1 MPWRIVCRIWRELMH
16 EVKLARSAG
25 FCFGVKRAVEMA
37 ILALDQGQ
45 LPVYT
50 LGPIIHNPP
59 EVERLRGMGIR
70 MAQRLEEIPSGTVV
84 IRSHGA
90 PRGVIE
96 EAAARG
102 LSVVDA
108 TCPLVNRLKERV
120 RQLADEGYQV
130 LIVGESDHPEVKAV
144 VSYAADSCLVTRRK
158 EDLDL
163 GMLQKKV
170 GIVAQTTQSLA
181 NLQSVAS
188 LCISRC
194 REARV
199 YNTVCMATHKRGAE
213 ARELSRE
220 VDVMVVV
227 GGKNS
232 ANTTRLAREVARE
245 GTITHHIESA
255 EEIGSLTIFN
265 GDVIGVTAG
274 ASTPGWVIEEVLDA
288 LKYMD

>member
-1 MPWRIVCRIWRELMH
+1 MH
-16 EVKLARSAG
+16 EVKLAMSAG
-25 FCFGVKRAVEMA
+25 FCFGVERAVEMA
-37 ILALDQGQ
+37 ISALDKGQ

-59 EVERLRGMGIR
+59 EVERLQSMGIR
-70 MAQRLEEIPSGTVV
+70 MAQSLEEIPFGTVV

-96 EAAARG
+96 EAEAKG
-102 LSVVDA
+102 LKVVDA

-130 LIVGESDHPEVKAV
+130 LILGESDHPEVMAV
-144 VSYAADSCLVTRRK
+144 VSYAADSCLVTRK
-158 EDLDL
+158 TEDLDPAL
-163 GMLQKKV
+163 LQRKV

-181 NLQSVAS
+181 NLQSLAA
-188 LCISRC
+188 LCISKC
-194 REARV
+194 REVRI
-199 YNTVCMATHKRGAE
+199 YNTICMATHKRGAE
-213 ARELSRE
+213 AVELSRN

-245 GTITHHIESA
+245 GRTTHHIESA
-255 EEIGSLTIFN
+255 AEINGLPIAN

-274 ASTPGWVIEEVLDA
+274 ASTPGWVIEEVLEA
-288 LKYMD
+288 LKQLD